1 MITRPSS
8 STVAITAAGLQRP
21 EIKALKPP
29 TTNIE
34 HHNNIKSHLNPKQ
47 IEIFGVLVDGKV
59 HSRSEVASG
68 LGYASHKGHFQNTL
82 SGMKGLGIISYPRSN
97 EVQLTDMC
105 FILGPGSMAAPVVRK
120 AQTTAKVT
128 AAKKL
133 SQTKHTL
140 LTGPIVSKVP
150 QVTKDSSPSTSSS
163 RHHVEAKALQEKY
176 LRLLLNFHSYHKP
189 GHPLCPI
196 LTPIV
201 LVMLA
206 GNKNLSTKIVAEAL
220 KQLADDGLIYYHG
233 KGASRSVAL
242 TPMGAK
248 TAATLGVD
256 YVPNN
261 LAVLNK
267 ISAVLGTDT
276 EGKMFDALRD
286 RSPHPKADVARA
298 LGYTCTGTK
307 KFAETIK
314 ILKNK
319 GLLHSIGGN
328 LQLTDA
334 CFPFGKDDDD
344 ADQFSVNPDAAYDAD
359 TDVESYD
366 KKPAANSNVAPAVP
380 SAAPAI
386 DLTHLDEDEDED
398 DRITAIDLTSSGD
411 ESGWDPIAIT
421 DAQAAESADGG
432 VFFSV

>member
-1 MITRPSS
+1 MCPLLVPSC
-8 STVAITAAGLQRP
+8 VPRG
-21 EIKALKPP
+21 
-29 TTNIE
+29 
-34 HHNNIKSHLNPKQ
+34 
-47 IEIFGVLVDGKV
+47 
-59 HSRSEVASG
+59 G
-68 LGYASHKGHFQNTL
+68 LGPDLVERGHRMSATSMSIPRSPHLSSHKGHFQNTL
-82 SGMKGLGIISYPRSN
+82 SGMKGLGIISYPTSN
-97 EVQLTDMC
+97 EVRLTDMC
-105 FILGPGSMAAPVVRK
+105 FILAPGSMAPELPSVSAVTVASGGASAVRK
-120 AQTTAKVT
+120 AQTTAKVI
-128 AAKKL
+128 AARKL

-140 LTGPIVSKVP
+140 LAGASAKVP
-150 QVTKDSSPSTSSS
+150 LVTKDSSLSTSSS
-163 RHHVEAKALQEKY
+163 RLHLEAKPLEEKY
-176 LRLLLNFHSYHKP
+176 LRLLLNFHSHHEP
-189 GHPLCPI
+189 GHPLRPF
-196 LTPIV
+196 LTPMV
-201 LVMLA
+201 LIMLA
-206 GNKNLSTKIVAEAL
+206 GNKNRGTKIVAEAL
-220 KQLADDGLIYYHG
+220 KQLNDEGLINYHG
-233 KGASRSVAL
+233 KGDSRTVAL